1 MQSREPLSDVAVR
14 VEGTAIAA
22 VSDVAGRY
30 VLPGVPPGARAVVA
44 QRLGYVRRRVTVVVT
59 ADSAAVLDLALA
71 EAAVTLADVVVTASR
86 EEQPTAEVPANV
98 GVVSG
103 TEIMSSRP
111 HHPAEIVD
119 RVPGALVIDLG
130 GEGNVVALRQTIN
143 YGAVYAYLEDG
154 IPIRSTG
161 FFNHNALYEI
171 NVPGADR
178 IEVLKG
184 PGTALY
190 GSDAIGGVFNVLTRP
205 PTAAP
210 SVELFAE
217 GGAYGYARMLAT
229 AANTWDAHGLRAD
242 LNLTHADGWR
252 DRAHYDRVAGTV
264 RWDYVRSPAARLRTV
279 LSLSSITSPG
289 DGGSD
294 VSRAEFDGRATANST
309 PIAFRKVQ
317 AVRLSSTYEVE
328 SGASL
333 TSATLYARYNRL
345 NLLPFWQL
353 TYDPQVWDSHNRSL
367 GLMLKYRRNLAAGAS
382 LVLGADVDWSPGD
395 RVEDEIIPQQNG
407 GAFSSYAV
415 GVRQYDY
422 DVTFRGVSPYAQ
434 VEVVPASRL
443 RLSAGLRFD
452 AVGYAYTSH
461 LTPDDTSAHRRPAST
476 SVRYTHT
483 SPKLGVTYEL
493 SRRVSVFGA
502 YRHGFR
508 VPSEDQ
514 LFVQGS
520 AINTIDLEPVQAN
533 SFEAGV
539 RGRFARF
546 GVEAS
551 LYTLAISHDILTFFD
566 TLNFTSQT
574 SNAGRTRHWGIEIGA
589 GLALTD
595 ELRLDAAYSLLRH
608 RYLRWVTATGTDY
621 SGNDM
626 ESGPRDVGNAR
637 LTWTPGRASLALELA
652 HVGRYFTDPDNVH
665 SYGGYDLLNAYF
677 RVPVAAGLGIAGR
690 VNNIAD
696 IRYAN
701 TVSFNPFVPPAI
713 QDRFTPGQPRSLYL
727 GVEYMRGGA
736 AGASR

>member
-1 MQSREPLSDVAVR
+1 
-14 VEGTAIAA
+14 
-22 VSDVAGRY
+22 
-30 VLPGVPPGARAVVA
+30 
-44 QRLGYVRRRVTVVVT
+44 
-59 ADSAAVLDLALA
+59 
-71 EAAVTLADVVVTASR
+71 
-86 EEQPTAEVPANV
+86 
-98 GVVSG
+98 
-103 TEIMSSRP
+103 
-111 HHPAEIVD
+111 
-119 RVPGALVIDLG
+119 
-130 GEGNVVALRQTIN
+130 
-143 YGAVYAYLEDG
+143 
-154 IPIRSTG
+154 
-161 FFNHNALYEI
+161 
-171 NVPGADR
+171 
-178 IEVLKG
+178 
-184 PGTALY
+184 
-190 GSDAIGGVFNVLTRP
+190 
-205 PTAAP
+205 
-210 SVELFAE
+210 
-217 GGAYGYARMLAT
+217 
-229 AANTWDAHGLRAD
+229 
-242 LNLTHADGWR
+242 
-252 DRAHYDRVAGTV
+252 
-264 RWDYVRSPAARLRTV
+264 
-279 LSLSSITSPG
+279 
-289 DGGSD
+289 
-294 VSRAEFDGRATANST
+294 
-309 PIAFRKVQ
+309 
-317 AVRLSSTYEVE
+317 VE

-476 SVRYTHT
+476 SVRYAHT